1 MWEGQ
6 RDSSGRE
13 REESKKESDRAGR
26 ETDKKRDRSGRE
38 RVRIQEC
45 VRERQE

>member
-1 MWEGQ
+1 ME
-6 RDSSGRE
+6 E
-13 REESKKESDRAGR
+13 REESVRESDRAGR